1 VHIGDLAR
9 SAGTTARALRYYE
22 EQGLLTPERDAN
34 GYRRYGPDDVAVVHR
49 IRALLAAGL
58 GSDGARRFLDCA
70 RGVDGDVREAGE
82 VSFELCPELQAE
94 LDRLRSDLISQ
105 ERSLAARRALI
116 DRHLAAAPVRVAS
129 TW

>member
-1 VHIGDLAR
+1 MHIGDLAR

-70 RGVDGDVREAGE
+70 WGVDGAREAGE

-116 DRHLAAAPVRVAS
+116 ERHLAAAPDRLAS
-129 TW
+129 IP